1 MDRFADEFYSE
12 LKIRANVKERKKAVG
27 TDASAESPMARFF
40 GGDTDKETWS
50 GVRYSVSTL
59 NDLLSSVKQIVNVLN
74 GVSLAVLLVLFLII
88 MVGILNT
95 FRMTMYERI
104 REIGTMRALGMQRP
118 QVRNLFLLEALF
130 LALAGA
136 IVGIAAAA
144 LVMAILSAFNLGLNS
159 PIFML
164 LRNGHLSF
172 KVPVW
177 QAVGNIAIIAAL
189 TLLAALLPARA
200 AARLEP
206 AQALRT
212 TK

>member
-1 MDRFADEFYSE
+1 
-12 LKIRANVKERKKAVG
+12 
-27 TDASAESPMARFF
+27 
-40 GGDTDKETWS
+40 
-50 GVRYSVSTL
+50 
-59 NDLLSSVKQIVNVLN
+59 
-74 GVSLAVLLVLFLII
+74 
-88 MVGILNT
+88 
-95 FRMTMYERI
+95 
-104 REIGTMRALGMQRP
+104 
-118 QVRNLFLLEALF
+118 
-130 LALAGA
+130 
-136 IVGIAAAA
+136 
-144 LVMAILSAFNLGLNS
+144 
-159 PIFML
+159 ML